1 MAPSDTRARRGL
13 PPSFQISVPQQ
24 VASAPVRLSE
34 YLDDDPPSPV
44 ALGPTP
50 APVPPPAEPDLRVV
64 QLPRPETPV
73 PSPVAGDAAPAAEP
87 PLPSGRLEEFPQ
99 PPKKQSRK
107 QVNMNPETLQMVDEL
122 VDQLCEQCVQGD
134 VKASELFHA
143 LVSTLYEAREHLD
156 VAQVK
161 PRGKWGSPTARAFP
175 VSLKNAFR
183 SAIALAH
190 APAKR

>member
-1 MAPSDTRARRGL
+1 MAPSDNRARRGL
-13 PPSFQISVPQQ
+13 PASFQLSVSQP
-24 VASAPVRLSE
+24 VASTPVRLGE
-34 YLDDDPPSPV
+34 YLDDDDP
-44 ALGPTP
+44 
-50 APVPPPAEPDLRVV
+50 PPPAVPGPPAPMPPPGDPDLRVV
-64 QLPRPETPV
+64 PLPRPETPV
-73 PSPVAGDAAPAAEP
+73 PLPAAEAAAPAAEP
-87 PLPSGRLEEFPQ
+87 PPPSGRLEEFPQ

-122 VDQLCEQCVQGD
+122 VDRLCEQCVQGD

-161 PRGKWGSPTARAFP
+161 PRGKWGSPTAKAFP

-183 SAIALAH
+183 AAIALAH
-190 APAKR
+190 SPAKR